1 MQNQVYSADFAT
13 LKNAYKEVKGFLEG
27 EVWNDEKVNLR
38 TTIVNDLG
46 LEGDDNLELLEKFVE
61 KYNLDYSDFDYS
73 KHFLSEGELFNDKA
87 FYSSLLLL
95 PVWLIEK
102 LSFGTLK
109 IYPYSL
115 FERFYRPTTDMTFRG
130 MVEWYLTKTYIPS
143 ENLSIRLAI

>member
-1 MQNQVYSADFAT
+1 MLKQVYTADFAT
-13 LKNAYKEVKGFLEG
+13 LRNAYLEVKNFLEA
-27 EVWNDEKVNLR
+27 EVWNDEKVNLK
-38 TTIVNDLG
+38 TTIENDLG
-46 LEGDDNLELLEKFVE
+46 LAGDDNLELLEKFAAKFGLE
-61 KYNLDYSDFDYS
+61 LESFDYC
-73 KHFLSEGELFNDKA
+73 KHFLSEGELFNGTA
-87 FYSSLLLL
+87 FNLSLLLL

-102 LSFGTLK
+102 LSFGKLN